1 MLVPYQ
7 RDEIAKAL
15 LYTDML
21 LVFPGVVVT
30 MPGPRNDALTQSP
43 DLISHLFEQGMIE
56 VFFFVISFISWVSK
70 SILTFYWHD
79 TFHPPTMYIIIRN
92 INFYWTPIAIVLSST
107 IFCVTFEF
115 YLFLQLRSLSQ
126 ITM

>member
-56 VFFFVISFISWVSK
+56 VFFFCN
-70 SILTFYWHD
+70 
-79 TFHPPTMYIIIRN
+79 IIHFVGFK
-92 INFYWTPIAIVLSST
+92 INT
-107 IFCVTFEF
+107 
-115 YLFLQLRSLSQ
+115 YLLLA
-126 ITM
+126 